1 MILAVGADPLEDHPS
16 VLDPN
21 RFSRDNRRR
30 LSGPGLR
37 TFVAIAD
44 LWGLST
50 EQRRLVLGRPAKSTY
65 RAWLEAV
72 REHRDVMLSV
82 DVLMRI
88 SAVLGIHHALGIL
101 QQEDQQGVAWLRGP
115 HGSAVFGGRAP
126 LDLVVDGTLDGPM
139 TVRRVLDG
147 LLQGQAMEPN
157 TVDTDFRPY
166 TTADIVMP

>member
-1 MILAVGADPLEDHPS
+1 MTAAVGADPPEDHLPR
-16 VLDPN
+16 LDPD
-21 RFSRDNRRR
+21 RFSFENRRR
-30 LSGPGLR
+30 LSGAGLR

-44 LWGLST
+44 LWRLTT
-50 EQRRLVLGRPAKSTY
+50 EQRRIVLGMPARSTY
-65 RAWLEAV
+65 RAWLRAA
-72 REHRDVMLSV
+72 REHREMTLDGG
-82 DVLMRI
+82 VLMRI
-88 SAVLGIHHALGIL
+88 SAVLGIHQALGIL
-101 QQEDQQGVAWLRGP
+101 HKEGQQDVAWLRGP

-166 TTADIVMP
+166 ATADIVMS